1 MHLSQPMKSSK
12 QRKAEIQSARA
23 SRRSR
28 VAAIAEQVRQE
39 RAAREQ
45 AGRMKAEVAVN
56 PANLR
61 PTNSYGTPDFVKR
74 GFYVDTAFTCKGCG
88 AIQTW
93 TATQQKWWYES
104 AKGDVWTVAV
114 MCKPCRAKERA
125 RKAQA
130 RTVHLDGIAR
140 RNRRSG

>member
-1 MHLSQPMKSSK
+1 MPMHPSQAMKSSK
-12 QRKAEIQSARA
+12 QRKAEIKSARA
-23 SRRSR
+23 DRRSH
-28 VAAIAEQVRQE
+28 VAVIAEQVRQE
-39 RAAREQ
+39 RAAREH
-45 AGRMKAEVAVN
+45 AARMKAEVSVN

-74 GFYVDTAFTCKGCG
+74 GFYVDTSFTCKACG

-125 RKAQA
+125 RKARA
-130 RTVHLDGIAR
+130 RAAHLDGIAR
-140 RNRRSG
+140 RNR